1 MSLDLVFL
9 TSPRHRP
16 LCVGAGAGPSLALLA
31 QAVCSEA
38 GFQTFSDYSLVPV
51 DEVFCL
57 LPPSFIFRVL
67 LGWGNVASC
76 DRGG

>member
-1 MSLDLVFL
+1 MSLYLVFL
-9 TSPRHRP
+9 PSPRHRP

-51 DEVFCL
+51 GEVFL
-57 LPPSFIFRVL
+57 LLPSFIFRVI

>member
-51 DEVFCL
+51 GEVFFVATFL
-57 LPPSFIFRVL
+57 SLSSNFR
-67 LGWGNVASC
+67 LGK
-76 DRGG
+76 RGIM

>member
-51 DEVFCL
+51 GEVF
-57 LPPSFIFRVL
+57 FVATFRYL
-67 LGWGNVASC
+67 SSTFRLGK
-76 DRGG
+76 RGIM

>member
-51 DEVFCL
+51 GEVFFVATFL
-57 LPPSFIFRVL
+57 YISSNFR
-67 LGWGNVASC
+67 LGK
-76 DRGG
+76 RGIM

>member
-1 MSLDLVFL
+1 MDLVSL

-16 LCVGAGAGPSLALLA
+16 LCVGAGPSLALLA

-51 DEVFCL
+51 GEVFFCCY
-57 LPPSFIFRVL
+57 LPLSFEYF
-67 LGWGNVASC
+67 
-76 DRGG
+76 

>member
-51 DEVFCL
+51 GEVLFCCYL
-57 LPPSFIFRVL
+57 LSLSSTFR
-67 LGWGNVASC
+67 LGK
-76 DRGG
+76 RGIM